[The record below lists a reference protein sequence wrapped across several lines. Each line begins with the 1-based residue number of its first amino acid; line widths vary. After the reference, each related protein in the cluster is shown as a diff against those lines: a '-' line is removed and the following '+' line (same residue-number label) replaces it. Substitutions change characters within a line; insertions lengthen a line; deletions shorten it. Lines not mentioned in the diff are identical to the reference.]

1 MKEIQ
6 RIPKMD
12 AVPVDTTRFMI
23 GKVAS
28 LYDISVQTLRHYD
41 KIGLFQPSVTNPET
55 GYRYYTVTQLQTLEL
70 ILFLRRLGLS
80 LAEIQAAVSALDE
93 GGSLQEVLLMQDRA
107 LEQRVRELER
117 MRGQIQ
123 GLLKLPE
130 TSHAALG
137 QVCIR
142 EFTPPRHFIYREI
155 KPLPMHQANFPK
167 SLLEH
172 RKALL
177 GTMDSIQTEYSFG
190 ATVSRTGFRDSGWL
204 CYSGILLDPGFYGA
218 KPPEE
223 AREIPAGFYATLRF
237 DRQQTQP
244 ETAYGIL
251 TDFLERHHFRSED
264 MILELGLDPSFSSI
278 SRISRITELQVR
290 IYLE

>member
-1 MKEIQ
+1 MKET
-6 RIPKMD
+6 RKIPTMD
-12 AVPVDTTRFMI
+12 AIPIDTTRFMI

-41 KIGLFQPSVTNPET
+41 KIGLFRPSITNPDT

-80 LAEIQAAVSALDE
+80 LAEIQSAVSMLE
-93 GGSLQEVLLMQDRA
+93 QGGSLQEVLSEQDQA
-107 LEQRVRELER
+107 LEQKIGELER
-117 MRGQIQ
+117 MRGQIL
-123 GLLKLPE
+123 GLLQLPE
-130 TSHAALG
+130 ASSAALD

-142 EFTPPRHFIYREI
+142 EFAPPRHFIYREI
-155 KPLPMHQANFPK
+155 KPLPMHQANFPR

-190 ATVSRTGFRDSGWL
+190 ATVSRSGFSDTGWL

-218 KPPEE
+218 KPPAG

-237 DRQQTQP
+237 DRQETQP
-244 ETAYGIL
+244 ETAYSIL
-251 TDFLERHHFRSED
+251 TEFLDRHHFRSED

-278 SRISRITELQVR
+278 SRISRITELQVQ
-290 IYLE
+290 IYLD